1 MKRIGLIFNWIPLT
15 SESEPIRPAN
25 GMDWYRL
32 VMPYFSLQDE
42 YTIVTLSETDFDVNP
57 LDCDIYVMNRSREY
71 FRAER
76 VKKEGKKLIIDIDD
90 FWTLPT
96 WHDLNPKKMQERLK
110 VYEKQK
116 DVDQIA
122 LNQYRRLTNLET
134 NAEANIIKSMQIA
147 DVVTCTNEQL
157 AEKIK
162 PINPNVHVIR
172 NTIHK
177 SFQQYTNDKQRSKRL
192 TFGWLGGSFHL
203 RDVALMFNGIT
214 KLHRDKSEAGK
225 YQFLS
230 SYNGDSG
237 EYREIEKVFT
247 CNYCYVSPEYAELL
261 KYNKP
266 VSIHMGLNENYRR
279 LWNVPVTEYGLLY
292 ENINV
297 ALIPLQHGTFNS
309 MKSELKLVEAGMT
322 GCAAIVSDVMPY
334 SKWLRHGKNCLVTEG
349 TNGWYTAFKMI
360 LNNPNL
366 LEDIRSGLAE
376 TIEQEFNNE
385 TEAQKLKEICQR
397 LA

>member
-1 MKRIGLIFNWIPLT
+1 MKRIGLVFNWIPLT

-110 VYEKQK
+110 IYEKQK

-147 DVVTCTNEQL
+147 DVVTCTNDQL
-157 AEKIK
+157 AWQISKY
-162 PINPNVHVIR
+162 NPKVHVIR

-177 SFQQYTNDKQRSKRL
+177 SFKQYTKDKQRSKRL

-214 KLHRDKSEAGK
+214 KLHRDKAEAGK

-247 CNYCYVSPEYAELL
+247 CNYSYVSPEYAELL

-334 SKWLRHGKNCLVTEG
+334 KEWLKHGKNCLVTEG
-349 TNGWYTAFKMI
+349 TNGWYTAFKML

-385 TEAQKLKEICQR
+385 TEAQKLKEI
-397 LA
+397 L

>member
-1 MKRIGLIFNWIPLT
+1 MKRIGLVFNWIPLT

-57 LDCDIYVMNRSREY
+57 IDCDIYVMNRSREY

-96 WHDLNPKKMQERLK
+96 WHDLNPKKMQQRLK

-122 LNQYRRLTNLET
+122 LNQYRRLTNLEI

-162 PINPNVHVIR
+162 PINPNVRVIR

-177 SFQQYTNDKQRSKRL
+177 SFQQYTKDKQRSKRL

-214 KLHRDKSEAGK
+214 KLHRDKAEAGK

-247 CNYCYVSPEYAELL
+247 CNYSYVSPEYAELL

-334 SKWLRHGKNCLVTEG
+334 KKWLKHGKNCLVTEG
-349 TNGWYTAFKMI
+349 TNGWYTAFKML

-366 LEDIRSGLAE
+366 LEDIRSGLSE

-385 TEAQKLKEICQR
+385 TEAQKLRQI
-397 LA
+397 L

>member
-1 MKRIGLIFNWIPLT
+1 MKRIGLVFNWIPLT
-15 SESEPIRPAN
+15 SEAEPIRPAN

-32 VMPYFSLQDE
+32 VMPYFSLQND

-162 PINPNVHVIR
+162 PINPNVYVIR

-177 SFQQYTNDKQRSKRL
+177 SFQQYTKDKQRSKRL

-214 KLHRDKSEAGK
+214 KLHRDKAEAGK

-247 CNYCYVSPEYAELL
+247 CNYCYVSAEYAQLL

-334 SKWLRHGKNCLVTEG
+334 SKWLKHGKNCLVTEG
-349 TNGWYTAFKMI
+349 TNGWYTAFKM
-360 LNNPNL
+360 LLSNPSL

-376 TIEQEFNNE
+376 TIEKEFNNE

>member
-1 MKRIGLIFNWIPLT
+1 
-15 SESEPIRPAN
+15 
-25 GMDWYRL
+25 MDWYRL